1 VAGFQFVGE
10 SDNVYTHFVIRSFS
24 PKLLLSFLLTGIGWA
39 ETNVPSPVPT
49 QETNEVTPLTLPGAE
64 SSVFKK
70 AGDVELRLHVV
81 KPKDWKSSDKRA
93 CWVTFFGG
101 GWSSGT
107 PAKSITYAKW
117 AAKYGLVG
125 IAPDYRTRKRFD
137 AKPEDCVADGR
148 AAVRWVQD
156 HAVELGIDPSK
167 IVVQGSS
174 AGGHVAAWTA
184 IPDPV
189 MSETASDPV
198 PNPAPAGLILLWP
211 VTDTGTNGYGG
222 PKRFGNDEARASNL
236 SLTGRMPVKMPPIL
250 VFHGTADKTVKFE
263 NSKAFTDKMKAN
275 GNSCELV
282 VFPDA
287 PHSPQ
292 SSKEGEKGKIVKAK
306 IEEESLKFLEKLGL
320 VSKEQASAG
329 VKTTEKED
337 GE

>member
-1 VAGFQFVGE
+1 
-10 SDNVYTHFVIRSFS
+10 VIRICCIN
-24 PKLLLSFLLTGIGWA
+24 LLLSFLLIGIGWA
-39 ETNVPSPVPT
+39 ETNIPSSPIPPD
-49 QETNEVTPLTLPGAE
+49 TNEVTPLTLPGAE
-64 SSVFKK
+64 SHVFKK
-70 AGDVELRLHVV
+70 AENVELRLHVV
-81 KPKDWKSSDKRA
+81 KPKDWKPSDKRA
-93 CWVTFFGG
+93 CLVTFFGG

-148 AAVRWVQD
+148 AAVRWIQD
-156 HAVELGIDPSK
+156 HAAELGVDLVK

-184 IPDPV
+184 IQDPV
-189 MSETASDPV
+189 TPETASDPV

-222 PKRFGNDEARASNL
+222 PKRFNNDEARANNL
-236 SLTGRMPVKMPPIL
+236 SVTGRMPVKMPPTL

-263 NSKAFTDKMKAN
+263 NSQAFTDKMKAN
-275 GNSCELV
+275 GNLCELIE
-282 VFPDA
+282 FLDA

-292 SSKEGEKGKIVKAK
+292 SIKEGEKGKIVKAK

-320 VSKEQASAG
+320 VSPEKASAG
-329 VKTTEKED
+329 AKGTDKED

>member
-1 VAGFQFVGE
+1 M
-10 SDNVYTHFVIRSFS
+10 IRSFS
-24 PKLLLSFLLTGIGWA
+24 LHLLLSFLLIGCGWA
-39 ETNVPSPVPT
+39 ETNVPSLVLPSD
-49 QETNEVTPLTLPGAE
+49 TNEVTPLTLPGAE
-64 SSVFKK
+64 SFVFKK
-70 AGDVELRLHVV
+70 AGNMELWLHVV
-81 KPKDWKSSDKRA
+81 KPMDWKATDKRA
-93 CWVTFFGG
+93 CLVTFFGG

-107 PAKSITYAKW
+107 PSKSITYAKW

-125 IAPDYRTRKRFD
+125 VAPDYRTRKRFD

-148 AAVRWVQD
+148 AAVRWIQD
-156 HAVELGIDPSK
+156 HAQELGVDPAK

-189 MSETASDPV
+189 KPETASDPV
-198 PNPAPAGLILLWP
+198 PNPPPTGLILLWP

-222 PKRFGNDEARASNL
+222 PKRFGNDEARANNL
-236 SLTGRMPVKMPPIL
+236 SVTTRMPTKMPPTL

-263 NSKAFTDKMKAN
+263 NSQAFADKMKAN
-275 GNSCELV
+275 ENSCELV

-292 SSKEGEKGKIVKAK
+292 SSKEGEKGKVVKAK

-320 VSKEQASAG
+320 VSPEQASAG
-329 VKTTEKED
+329 AKTTDKDD

>member
-1 VAGFQFVGE
+1 
-10 SDNVYTHFVIRSFS
+10 VIRSLS
-24 PKLLLSFLLTGIGWA
+24 LLLLLSFLLAGFGWA
-39 ETNVPSPVPT
+39 ETNIPSSPLPPD
-49 QETNEVTPLTLPGAE
+49 TNEVTPLTLPGAE
-64 SSVFKK
+64 PFVFKK
-70 AGDVELRLHVV
+70 VGDVELRLHVV
-81 KPKDWKSSDKRA
+81 KPKDWKLGDKRA

-101 GWSSGT
+101 GWTSGT
-107 PAKSITYAKW
+107 PAKSINYAKW
-117 AAKYGLVG
+117 AAKNGLVG
-125 IAPDYRTRKRFD
+125 VAPDYRTRNRFNTQ
-137 AKPEDCVADGR
+137 PEDCVADGR
-148 AAVRWVQD
+148 AAVRWIQD
-156 HAVELGIDPSK
+156 HAAELGIDPSK

-189 MSETASDPV
+189 TPETASDPV
-198 PNPAPAGLILLWP
+198 PNPAPMGLILLWP

-222 PKRFGNDEARASNL
+222 PKRFNNDEARANNL
-236 SLTGRMPVKMPPIL
+236 SVTGRMPAKMPPTL

-263 NSKAFTDKMKAN
+263 NSQAFTDKMKAN

-306 IEEESLKFLEKLGL
+306 IEDESLKFLEKIGL
-320 VSKEQASAG
+320 VTKEQASAG
-329 VKTTEKED
+329 VKATDKEE

>member
-1 VAGFQFVGE
+1 
-10 SDNVYTHFVIRSFS
+10 VIRSFS
-24 PKLLLSFLLTGIGWA
+24 LRLLLFFHLAGFGWA
-39 ETNVPSPVPT
+39 EINVPSPVLAT
-49 QETNEVTPLTLPGAE
+49 DTNEVTPLALPGAE

-70 AGDVELRLHVV
+70 VGDVELRLHVV

-93 CWVTFFGG
+93 CLVTFFGG
-101 GWSSGT
+101 GWTSGT
-107 PAKSITYAKW
+107 PGRSITYAKW
-117 AAKYGLVG
+117 AAKNGLVG
-125 IAPDYRTRKRFD
+125 VAPDYRTRNRFNTQ
-137 AKPEDCVADGR
+137 PEDCVADGR
-148 AAVRWVQD
+148 AAVRWIQD
-156 HAVELGIDPSK
+156 HAAELGVDPAK

-189 MSETASDPV
+189 TPETASDPV
-198 PNPAPAGLILLWP
+198 PNPVPMGLILLWP

-222 PKRFGNDEARASNL
+222 PKRFNNDEARANNL
-236 SLTGRMPVKMPPIL
+236 SVTGRMPAKMPPTL

-263 NSKAFTDKMKAN
+263 NSKTFTDKMKAN
-275 GNSCELV
+275 GNLCELV

-320 VSKEQASAG
+320 VSKEQASAS

>member
-1 VAGFQFVGE
+1 M
-10 SDNVYTHFVIRSFS
+10 IRSFS
-24 PKLLLSFLLTGIGWA
+24 LHLLLSFPLIGCGWA
-39 ETNVPSPVPT
+39 ETNVPSLVLPSD
-49 QETNEVTPLTLPGAE
+49 TNEVTPLTLPGAE
-64 SSVFKK
+64 SFVFKK
-70 AGDVELRLHVV
+70 AGNMELWLHVV
-81 KPKDWKSSDKRA
+81 KPMDWKATDKRA
-93 CWVTFFGG
+93 CLVTFFGG

-107 PAKSITYAKW
+107 PSKSITYAKW

-125 IAPDYRTRKRFD
+125 VAPDYRTRKRFD

-148 AAVRWVQD
+148 AAVRWIQD
-156 HAVELGIDPSK
+156 HAQELGVDPAK

-189 MSETASDPV
+189 KPETASDPV
-198 PNPAPAGLILLWP
+198 PNPPPTGLILLWP

-222 PKRFGNDEARASNL
+222 PKRFGNDEARANNL
-236 SLTGRMPVKMPPIL
+236 SVTTRMPTKMPPTL

-263 NSKAFTDKMKAN
+263 NSQAFADKMKAN
-275 GNSCELV
+275 ENSCELV

-292 SSKEGEKGKIVKAK
+292 SSKEGEKGKVVKAK

-320 VSKEQASAG
+320 VSPEQASAG
-329 VKTTEKED
+329 AKTTDKDD

>member
-1 VAGFQFVGE
+1 MPWAVPFIFFGIVACG
-10 SDNVYTHFVIRSFS
+10 Y
-24 PKLLLSFLLTGIGWA
+24 A
-39 ETNVPSPVPT
+39 ETNLPVSGNPAD
-49 QETNEVTPLTLPGAE
+49 TNEVTPLSLPGSE
-64 SSVFKK
+64 PFVFKRL
-70 AGDVELRLHVV
+70 GDVELRLHVG
-81 KPKDWKSSDKRA
+81 KPENWKATDKRA
-93 CWVTFFGG
+93 CLVTFFGG

-148 AAVRWVQD
+148 TAVRWIQD
-156 HAVELGIDPSK
+156 HATELGVDPAK

-184 IPDPV
+184 IQDPV
-189 MSETASDPV
+189 TPETAADPV
-198 PNPAPAGLILLWP
+198 PSPGPMGLILLWP

-222 PKRFGNDEARASNL
+222 PKRFGNDEARANNL
-236 SLTGRMPVKMPPIL
+236 SVTGRMPAKMPPTL

-263 NSKAFTDKMKAN
+263 NSQAFTDKMKAN
-275 GNSCELV
+275 GNLCELV

-292 SSKEGEKGKIVKAK
+292 SSKEGDKGKIVKAR
-306 IEEESLKFLEKLGL
+306 IEEESLNFLEKLGL
-320 VSKEQASAG
+320 VSPEQASAG
-329 VKTTEKED
+329 AKAMDKEE

>member
-1 VAGFQFVGE
+1 
-10 SDNVYTHFVIRSFS
+10 VIRSFS
-24 PKLLLSFLLTGIGWA
+24 LNLLLSFLLAGFGWA
-39 ETNVPSPVPT
+39 ETNIPSSTLPPD
-49 QETNEVTPLTLPGAE
+49 TNEVTPLTLPGAE
-64 SSVFKK
+64 SSIFKK
-70 AGDVELRLHVV
+70 VGDVELRLHVV
-81 KPKDWKSSDKRA
+81 KPKDWKASDKRA
-93 CWVTFFGG
+93 CLVTFFGG

-125 IAPDYRTRKRFD
+125 VAPDYRTRKRFD

-148 AAVRWVQD
+148 AAVRWIQD
-156 HAVELGIDPSK
+156 HAAELGIDPSK

-189 MSETASDPV
+189 TSETTSDPM
-198 PNPAPAGLILLWP
+198 PNPALAGLILLWP
-211 VTDTGTNGYGG
+211 VTDTGANGYGG
-222 PKRFGNDEARASNL
+222 PKRFGNDEARANNL
-236 SLTGRMPVKMPPIL
+236 SVTGRMPARMPPTL

-263 NSKAFTDKMKAN
+263 NSQAFTDKMKAN

-320 VSKEQASAG
+320 VSPEQASAG
-329 VKTTEKED
+329 AKKTDREE

>member
-1 VAGFQFVGE
+1 
-10 SDNVYTHFVIRSFS
+10 VIRSFS
-24 PKLLLSFLLTGIGWA
+24 LNLLLSFLTVGCGWA
-39 ETNVPSPVPT
+39 ETNVPSTVLAT
-49 QETNEVTPLTLPGAE
+49 DTNEVTPLTLPGAE
-64 SSVFKK
+64 SSIFKK

-81 KPKDWKSSDKRA
+81 KPKDWEATDKRP
-93 CWVTFFGG
+93 CLVTFFGG

-107 PAKSITYAKW
+107 PAKSINYAKW

-148 AAVRWVQD
+148 AAVRWIQD
-156 HAVELGIDPSK
+156 HAAELGVDPSK

-174 AGGHVAAWTA
+174 AGGHVAGWTA
-184 IPDPV
+184 IQDPV
-189 MSETASDPV
+189 TPKTASDPV
-198 PNPAPAGLILLWP
+198 PNPVPMGLILLWP

-222 PKRFGNDEARASNL
+222 PKRFGNDEARAKNL
-236 SLTGRMPVKMPPIL
+236 SVTDRMPARMPPTL

-320 VSKEQASAG
+320 VSPEQASSGAK
-329 VKTTEKED
+329 VTDKEE